1 MPQDPNLYG
10 QPPPKKQKKSTALP
24 SSLAFT
30 SQLSSLLAAETS
42 KSSSSS
48 TKPSASSTAIPAR
61 ARPSKSRTD
70 DLFNVKVK
78 RKSQPKHSPSED
90 NTKLTLK
97 DTPNYDGPTESERA
111 LARRKMESKARLYA
125 AMKRGDFVGRESE
138 MGLVDFDRKWAEMK
152 DSPNPDGA
160 ETSSGDDSSEEDDNI
175 DRELVEWEDEFGR
188 MRRGTKAEKLRFER
202 NLARGAAATAELETM
217 SARPKEPEQLIIGDA
232 VQTEAFAAKDEAA
245 MEELARKRDRS
256 ATPPPLTHY
265 RADHEIRT
273 KGVGFYAFS
282 QDEETRQKEMAS
294 LEAERAKT
302 EASRKERED
311 KLAARKRQIEERKRE
326 VEKRREELGQKR
338 AKKKADSF
346 LDGLMSEMGAPAG
359 GETDESKS

>member
-10 QPPPKKQKKSTALP
+10 QPPPKKQKKTAALP

-42 KSSSSS
+42 KSPSSS
-48 TKPSASSTAIPAR
+48 TKTSAPSTAIPAR
-61 ARPSKSRTD
+61 TRPSKSKPN

-78 RKSQPKHSPSED
+78 HKIQPRRSPSPSS
-90 NTKLTLK
+90 TKLTLK
-97 DTPNYDGPTESERA
+97 GTTNYDGPTESERA

-152 DSPNPDGA
+152 DSPHPNGS
-160 ETSSGDDSSEEDDNI
+160 ETSSGDDNSEDDNT
-175 DRELVEWEDEFGR
+175 DREIVEWEDEFGR
-188 MRRGTKAEKLRFER
+188 VRRGTKAERMRFER
-202 NLARGAAATAELETM
+202 NLARGIAATAELENM
-217 SARPKEPEQLIIGDA
+217 SARPKEPEKLIIGDA
-232 VQTEAFAAKDEAA
+232 VQTEAFTAKDEAA

-256 ATPPPLTHY
+256 ATPPPQTHY

-302 EASRKERED
+302 EGLRKEREE
-311 KLAARKRQIEERKRE
+311 KLAARKREIEERRRE
-326 VEKRREELGQKR
+326 IGKRREELGEKM
-338 AKKKADSF
+338 AKKMADNF
-346 LDGLMSEMGAPAG
+346 LDGLMNKIRGPAG
-359 GETDESKS
+359 SEGGESKS